1 MFNIIIF
8 IIIIFIIIYLIF
20 EIKLESFSIQK
31 ENPDT
36 SYECV
41 YKNKCKSETKLY
53 WDTLNKDKY
62 SSYIDPIKSSW
73 SVITKKNDF
82 LPKSSNVKTIKSSF
96 LLP

>member
-20 EIKLESFSIQK
+20 EIKLESFSILT

-41 YKNKCKSETKLY
+41 YKNKCKSEAKLY
-53 WDTLNKDKY
+53 WENLNLNKFK
-62 SSYIDPIKSSW
+62 SYREPIKSSW
-73 SVITKKNDF
+73 SVITKKKISYQNHQI
-82 LPKSSNVKTIKSSF
+82 LK
-96 LLP
+96 